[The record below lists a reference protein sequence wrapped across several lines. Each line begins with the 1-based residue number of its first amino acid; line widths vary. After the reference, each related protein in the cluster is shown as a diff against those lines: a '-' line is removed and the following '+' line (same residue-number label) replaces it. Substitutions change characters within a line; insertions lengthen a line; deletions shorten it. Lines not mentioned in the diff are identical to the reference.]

1 MSMASSNVFSRV
13 DKARNSNRYE
23 IHANYH
29 AAMSERLRKELQ
41 EAHLRRMPE
50 ELREKLDTV
59 PPDVRAAIL
68 GVVEE
73 YHHRIEEDTYRLV
86 LELVKACRPA

>member
-1 MSMASSNVFSRV
+1 MP
-13 DKARNSNRYE
+13 E
-23 IHANYH
+23 G
-29 AAMSERLRKELQ
+29 LRKELQ
-41 EAHLRRMPE
+41 EAHLTRMPE
-50 ELREKLDTV
+50 ELRERLDTV

-68 GVVEE
+68 RVVEE

>member
-1 MSMASSNVFSRV
+1 
-13 DKARNSNRYE
+13 
-23 IHANYH
+23 
-29 AAMSERLRKELQ
+29 MSEGLRKEVQQAYLK
-41 EAHLRRMPE
+41 RMPK

-59 PPDVRAAIL
+59 PPDLRVAIL

-73 YHHRIEEDTYRLV
+73 YHHRMEEETYRLV

>member
-1 MSMASSNVFSRV
+1 MR
-13 DKARNSNRYE
+13 
-23 IHANYH
+23 
-29 AAMSERLRKELQ
+29 
-41 EAHLRRMPE
+41 E
-50 ELREKLDTV
+50 ELRERLDTV
-59 PPDVRAAIL
+59 PADVRVAIL